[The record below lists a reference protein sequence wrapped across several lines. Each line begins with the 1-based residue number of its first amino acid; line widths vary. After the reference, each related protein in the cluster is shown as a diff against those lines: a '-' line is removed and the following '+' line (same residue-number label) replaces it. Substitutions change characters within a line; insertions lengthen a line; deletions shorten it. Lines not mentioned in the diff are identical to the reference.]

1 MSPVQSLWRRVFGK
15 EMQRPD
21 WLSSPG
27 LIAAMSIGVLSIAL
41 NVVVARQLVRIGS
54 DARALTDSWIARTA
68 SLSALQDGL
77 RDFRQQEAQ
86 LALNAESSPQRVY
99 VDSLEKLREHCESA
113 LVRVAALSATPAD
126 AQQSG
131 SLLRLWN
138 VYGRQH
144 YTARGLPTGEGSA
157 ALQAFREREST
168 YVALTNLTRVT
179 RDAMTVSAD
188 RLTARSR
195 RSTETSAVLLIGS
208 ILLTILAVVVAAA
221 LRRSTRARE
230 RAERRLRGL
239 TDHSLGI
246 VWEIDSRGRLR
257 FCSNSGFDMLARD
270 RESVIGRRALSLLL
284 REDRETALV
293 AAYRAAESGK
303 PLGDLEVRVQA
314 GDGSIHWLA
323 ISGEVLTRRD
333 GDGDAPRLAGGRG
346 LAVDVTRRHLAEQAL
361 AQNRRLESL
370 GTLAGGVAH
379 DLNNVFAAVS
389 SYAQLA
395 RQQAHGQVT
404 LEEDLTAI
412 ETAAQR
418 GTSLVRRV
426 LQFARRQTREP
437 RVVSMVETVREVVQ
451 LLRPQTPPHVHIVVE
466 LPRGDSH
473 VMADPTELHQL
484 VVNIASNGLHAMA
497 SLGSELLVRVAR
509 DDSHITLTIT
519 DDGSGMAPDV
529 LERAIEPFFT
539 TRAVGEGT
547 GMGLSVV
554 HGIVEALNGT
564 LTMTSRQGVG
574 TTVTVTLPRAQT
586 AQQLFIEGTSTV
598 GTRSG
603 GVRVL
608 LVDDDEHVR
617 DAVSRILRHADCE
630 VEAHPSGTSALNVL
644 RTDPTR
650 YDVVITDFTMPGMSG
665 LELAEAIQALPYAP
679 PLIMVSGY
687 LDDATTARA
696 HALGIAHV
704 LDKPVPRQLLMNT
717 IADVTSPTP
726 A

>member
-1 MSPVQSLWRRVFGK
+1 LGSEVRRP
-15 EMQRPD
+15 E
-21 WLSSPG
+21 WLASPG
-27 LIAAMSIGVLSIAL
+27 LIAAVSIGVLAIAL
-41 NVVVARQLVRIGS
+41 NVAVARQLVRIGN
-54 DARALTDSWIARTA
+54 DARALADSWIARTA

-77 RDFRQQEAQ
+77 RDFRQQEAR
-86 LALNAESSPQRVY
+86 LALSAGTAPRGVH
-99 VDSLEKLREHCESA
+99 VDSLEKLRERCESA
-113 LVRVAALSATPAD
+113 LVRVTALSATPAD
-126 AQQSG
+126 AEQSG

-138 VYGRQH
+138 VYRRQH
-144 YTARGLPTGEGSA
+144 YTARGLATGEGSA
-157 ALQAFREREST
+157 ALAAFREREST

-179 RDAMTVSAD
+179 RDAMTESAD

-221 LRRSTRARE
+221 LRRSTEARDT
-230 RAERRLRGL
+230 AERRLRGV
-239 TDHSLGI
+239 TDQSLGI
-246 VWEIDSRGRLR
+246 VWEIDARGRLR
-257 FCSNSGFDMLARD
+257 FCSDSGFDLLARR
-270 RESVIGRRALSLLL
+270 RESVIGRRVLSVLLP
-284 REDRETALV
+284 EDRETAIA
-293 AAYRAAESGK
+293 AAYRAAASGK
-303 PLGDLEVRVQA
+303 PLGDLEVRVRA

-323 ISGEVLTRRD
+323 ISGEVLTRRE
-333 GDGDAPRLAGGRG
+333 DADRAPTLVGGRG

-379 DLNNVFAAVS
+379 DLNNVFAAVT

-395 RQQAHGQVT
+395 RQQAAGQVT
-404 LEEDLTAI
+404 LQEDLTAI
-412 ETAAQR
+412 ESAALR

-437 RVVSMVETVREVVQ
+437 RVVSMVDTVREVVQ

-466 LPRGDSH
+466 LPRGDCD
-473 VMADPTELHQL
+473 VLADPTELHQL
-484 VVNIASNGLHAMA
+484 VVNIAGNGLHAMT
-497 SLGSELLVRVAR
+497 SRGTELMVRVAR
-509 DDSHITLTIT
+509 DESHITLTIN
-519 DDGSGMAPDV
+519 DDGVGMAPDV
-529 LERAIEPFFT
+529 LERSIEPFFT
-539 TRAVGEGT
+539 TRPVGEGT

-554 HGIVEALNGT
+554 HGIVEALDGT
-564 LTMTSRQGVG
+564 LVMSSHEGTG

-586 AQQLFIEGTSTV
+586 AQQRFADGHGSV
-598 GTRSG
+598 SARSG

-617 DAVSRILRHADCE
+617 DAVSRILRHAECE

-679 PLIMVSGY
+679 PLILVSGY

-696 HALGIAHV
+696 HALGFAHV
-704 LDKPVPRQLLMNT
+704 LDKPVPRQVLMDA
-717 IADVTSPTP
+717 IADVTSQTP